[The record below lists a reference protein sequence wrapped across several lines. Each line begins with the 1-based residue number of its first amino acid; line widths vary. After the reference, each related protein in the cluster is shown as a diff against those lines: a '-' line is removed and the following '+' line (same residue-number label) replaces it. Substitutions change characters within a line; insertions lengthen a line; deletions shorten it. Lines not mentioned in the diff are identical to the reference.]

1 MPDRLA
7 FVPLTETVMA
17 DLSGVLAK
25 GGVKD
30 EDEEEMNDSQL
41 IVAPGCTRCQS
52 EGDRPQT
59 LS

>member
-7 FVPLTETVMA
+7 FVPLTETVVA

-30 EDEEEMNDSQL
+30 EDEEEMNDSLL
-41 IVAPGCTRCQS
+41 IVAP
-52 EGDRPQT
+52 
-59 LS
+59 